1 MLIDQLKFQELIGV
15 VHDNAPIE
23 ENFQILF
30 KNITIKDKP
39 FIDLFSDCMD

>member
-15 VHDNAPIE
+15 VHETEQIE
-23 ENFQILF
+23 ENFQILL